1 MVSDKSN
8 IVLIGMAGAGKSSV
22 GRLLA
27 RKLGKK
33 FIDTDVLLAQ
43 SQDNSLQRLIDT
55 LGPDQFKRIEEEI
68 LLKVDVRN
76 HVIATGG
83 SSIYSGLGMAHLK
96 NEGTIVFLKVSVN
109 VLKERVG
116 DTAERGLVKNPWQS
130 FEELYLERLPLYE
143 QGSEVTV
150 ECSRLDHEEVC
161 NLIVEELKT
170 KDNR

>member
-1 MVSDKSN
+1 MVSEKSN
-8 IVLIGMAGAGKSSV
+8 IVLVGMAGAGKSSV

-27 RKLGKK
+27 RKLGRK
-33 FIDTDVLLAQ
+33 FIDTDVLLAK

-83 SSIYSGLGMAHLK
+83 SSIYSGPGMAHLE
-96 NEGTIVFLKVSVN
+96 NEGIIVFLKVRVS

-116 DTAERGLVKNPWQS
+116 DTAERGLVKNHWQS
-130 FEELYLERLPLYE
+130 FEDLYSERLPLYK
-143 QGSEVTV
+143 QHSEITV
-150 ECSRLDHEEVC
+150 ECSQLDHEEVC